1 MNEIKKHRL
10 SYWDL
15 FFPFFSLIYVV
26 ANSAVQKVL
35 VLVSGIAVL
44 KMIVIA
50 W

>member
-1 MNEIKKHRL
+1 MNH
-10 SYWDL
+10 WDL
-15 FFPFFSLIYVV
+15 FFPFFGFIYVL
-26 ANSAVQKVL
+26 ANSAVQKVM